1 MLLRGHQVP
10 TFLAEVI
17 LCTKELNGETRVEAY
32 NVLLGLGYHLQART
46 PCNIPHA
53 CTIAHAHVVVVI
65 VITGVCTCRRTCAR
79 THAHARNNTRRTV
92 THARMHAHADAHADA
107 HRPIALT
114 LGCNESANGRMAP
127 WRVQERPESGGA
139 RKLVEMAVAGLAG
152 QV

>member
-65 VITGVCTCRRTCAR
+65 IITGVHMQAHIAHIAR
-79 THAHARNNTRRTV
+79 TRATTHVAPSRIHACTRARRC
-92 THARMHAHADAHADA
+92 A
-107 HRPIALT
+107 PID
-114 LGCNESANGRMAP
+114 
-127 WRVQERPESGGA
+127 
-139 RKLVEMAVAGLAG
+139 RKYSWL
-152 QV
+152 